1 MRKRLELAIDL
12 EVIEKRN
19 KGTYED
25 SHPSYYADG
34 PAMCLASLD
43 VSVLL
48 QEVKRLQ
55 EQRNFFRE
63 HAKLWRD
70 IAYRAAETADIGAAI
85 SDLCDGDDDA

>member
-1 MRKRLELAIDL
+1 MRKRLAIDI
-12 EVIEKRN
+12 EAIEKRN
-19 KGTYED
+19 NSTFED
-25 SHPSYYADG
+25 SHPGDHGNG
-34 PAMCLASLD
+34 PTVCLACLD

-85 SDLCDGDDDA
+85 SDLCDGGDDVES